1 MASAS
6 TSSILAVLLSPDIAC
21 TIASYQNGSYS
32 DLLPLRS
39 KVCPIYKSFFEPSFI
54 QTHMKI
60 TNERLQLW
68 LDTYGTARIP
78 KLLASSKKLQLVLVQ
93 YAVYFGRLDL
103 VTWLHAAL
111 DLKSLREPLVS
122 LAALNEQTHI
132 LEYLREIQHPGDNFQ
147 VLQWATE
154 SGHLTT
160 VKYLMEYASDD
171 ERRRIAAKA
180 ERSRAAR
187 SRQPVQQNS
196 MSHRAGQPTA
206 VRCRTT
212 QEGSTPLRPLCGSN

>member
-6 TSSILAVLLSPDIAC
+6 TSSVVAVLLSPDIAC

-39 KVCPIYKSFFEPSFI
+39 KSFFDPSFI
-54 QTHMKI
+54 QSDMKI
-60 TNERLQLW
+60 TDERLQMW

-103 VTWLHAAL
+103 VTTLHATL

-122 LAALNEQTHI
+122 LAALNGQTHI
-132 LEYLREIQHPGDNFQ
+132 LKYLREIQHPGDNFQ
-147 VLQWATE
+147 ALQWATE

-160 VKYLMEYASDD
+160 VKYLIEYASDD

-180 ERSRAAR
+180 ERTRAAR
-187 SRQPVQQNS
+187 SRQLVQQYS
-196 MSHRAGQPTA
+196 ISHRAGQPTA
-206 VRCRTT
+206 IRCRTT
-212 QEGSTPLRPLCGSN
+212 QEGSTPLRPLSNEHAEV